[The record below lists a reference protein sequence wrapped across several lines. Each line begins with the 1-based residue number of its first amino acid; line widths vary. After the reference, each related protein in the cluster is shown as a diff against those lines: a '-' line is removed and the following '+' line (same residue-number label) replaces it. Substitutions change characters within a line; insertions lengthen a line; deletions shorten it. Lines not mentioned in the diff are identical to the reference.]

1 MMTEE
6 TETALPEEEDLESAL
21 ALAAQDDGDA
31 DVPSMLGEDL
41 GDAPAIRPVE
51 FAATDEADAQSQQ
64 NIDLLLDVQL
74 ELTVELGRTTMSI
87 RHILALGAGAV
98 VELQK
103 LAGEPVDILVNNRPI
118 ATGEVV
124 VVDDNFGV
132 RIADILDPKK
142 RIETLT

>member
-1 MMTEE
+1 MTEE
-6 TETALPEEEDLESAL
+6 TETSAPEEDLESAL
-21 ALAAQDDGDA
+21 AMAAQDDEPMDA
-31 DVPSMLGEDL
+31 TAMLGENL

-51 FAATDEADAQSQQ
+51 FAATDESDVQNQQ
-64 NIDLLLDVQL
+64 NIDLLLDIQL

-87 RHILALGAGAV
+87 RHILGLGAGAV
-98 VELQK
+98 
-103 LAGEPVDILVNNRPI
+103 VDILVNNRPI

>member
-6 TETALPEEEDLESAL
+6 TETTLPAEEDLESAL
-21 ALAAQDDGDA
+21 ALAAQGDGGA
-31 DVPSMLGEDL
+31 DVPAMLGEDL

-51 FAATDEADAQSQQ
+51 FAATDEGDAQSQQ
-64 NIDLLLDVQL
+64 DIDLLLDVQL
-74 ELTVELGRTTMSI
+74 ELTVELGRTTMPI
-87 RHILALGAGAV
+87 
-98 VELQK
+98 
-103 LAGEPVDILVNNRPI
+103 RPI

>member
-1 MMTEE
+1 MMTDE
-6 TETALPEEEDLESAL
+6 TQTSAPEEEDLESAL
-21 ALAAQDDGDA
+21 ALAAQGDGPVEA
-31 DVPSMLGEDL
+31 TGMLGQDL
-41 GDAPAIRPVE
+41 GDAPAIRHVE
-51 FAATDEADAQSQQ
+51 FSATDEQGSQTQQ
-64 NIDLLLDVQL
+64 NIDLLLDVRL

>member
-1 MMTEE
+1 MTEE
-6 TETALPEEEDLESAL
+6 TETSAQEEELESAL
-21 ALAAQDDGDA
+21 AMAAQDDEPLDTTA
-31 DVPSMLGEDL
+31 MLGENL
-41 GDAPAIRPVE
+41 GDTPAIRHVE
-51 FAATDEADAQSQQ
+51 FAATDEGDAQNQQ

-87 RHILALGAGAV
+87 RHILGRGAGAI

-103 LAGEPVDILVNNRPI
+103 IAGEPVDTLVNNRPI
-118 ATGEVV
+118 ATGEIVV
-124 VVDDNFGV
+124 ADNNFGI

>member
-1 MMTEE
+1 M
-6 TETALPEEEDLESAL
+6 
-21 ALAAQDDGDA
+21 AAQGDDGLDA
-31 DVPSMLGEDL
+31 VGMLGENL
-41 GDAPAIRPVE
+41 GGAPAIRPVE
-51 FAATDEADAQSQQ
+51 FAATDEAEAQSQQ

-124 VVDDNFGV
+124 EVDDNFGV

>member
-1 MMTEE
+1 MNSDSVSDEGRAE
-6 TETALPEEEDLESAL
+6 DPSEAAADAAEAPEDQPVVQGARISRSA
-21 ALAAQDDGDA
+21 
-31 DVPSMLGEDL
+31 
-41 GDAPAIRPVE
+41 AIRRVE
-51 FAATDEADAQSQQ
+51 FADAGRGDSALTS
-64 NIDLLLDVQL
+64 NIDLLLDVPL

-87 RHILALGAGAV
+87 RNILSLGSGSV

-142 RIETLT
+142 RIESLA